1 MKLKVSWASSR
12 NRRKENQDNLS
23 IGEQAAFPEGIEE
36 RHISGQVLMDIR
48 EDNEVLFA
56 AADGLGGCTNGK
68 YAAARCLEV
77 LRESFYSFHNTATET
92 EAEEQTALCEPLH
105 TCTTGESPLPVLRP
119 VSQLLPL
126 RAASLLEYE
135 EEAEPAPSR
144 LMAAA
149 MEARD
154 ALAETYR
161 DLDGG
166 CTLCAVSVCAN
177 GEVEWVSAGDS
188 SIWLAHSGKWALVN
202 PLDNRYYSHK
212 ALGLPADLREK
223 NILLNYMGAADAELH
238 TGNFSLHHGDTL
250 VLCTDGV
257 DLERTL
263 SRFLLKL
270 NGSAD
275 QLCTI
280 SNADDNATAV
290 VIRCVSSGAYKKEFF
305 YG

>member
-77 LRESFYSFHNTATET
+77 LRESFYSFYNTATET
-92 EAEEQTALCEPLH
+92 EAEEQTTLCEPLH

-126 RAASLLEYE
+126 RAASLEYE

-161 DLDGG
+161 YVDGG

-188 SIWLAHSGKWALVN
+188 GIWLLHSDKLSLIN
-202 PLDNRYYSHK
+202 HPLDNRYYSHK
-212 ALGLPADLREK
+212 ALGLPADPKEK
-223 NILLNYMGAADAELH
+223 SILLNYIGGADAELH
-238 TGNFSLHHGDTL
+238 TGSFSLHHGDTL
-250 VLCTDGV
+250 ALCTDGV
-257 DLERTL
+257 ELEKTL

-270 NGSAD
+270 KGSAD
-275 QLCTI
+275 QLCAI
-280 SNADDNATAV
+280 SNASDNATAV
-290 VIRCVSSGAYKKEFF
+290 VISFV
-305 YG
+305 

>member
-77 LRESFYSFHNTATET
+77 LRESFYSFYNTATET
-92 EAEEQTALCEPLH
+92 EAEEQTVLCEPLH

-135 EEAEPAPSR
+135 EAEPAPSR

-161 DLDGG
+161 YVDGG

-188 SIWLAHSGKWALVN
+188 SIWLVHKGLTLIN
-202 PLDNRYYSHK
+202 HPLDNRYYSHK
-212 ALGLPADLREK
+212 ALGLPADPKEK
-223 NILLNYMGAADAELH
+223 SVLLNYLGAADADLH
-238 TGNFSLHHGDTL
+238 TGSFSLHHGDAL

-257 DLERTL
+257 DLEKTL

-275 QLCTI
+275 QLCAI
-280 SNADDNATAV
+280 SNASDNATAV
-290 VIRCVSSGAYKKEFF
+290 LIRFV
-305 YG
+305 

>member
-1 MKLKVSWASSR
+1 MKAKVTWSSLKNA
-12 NRRKENQDNLS
+12 RRENQDNLS

-77 LRESFYSFHNTATET
+77 LRESFYSFYNTATET

-188 SIWLAHSGKWALVN
+188 SIWLVHKGLTLIN
-202 PLDNRYYSHK
+202 HPLDNRYYSHK
-212 ALGLPADLREK
+212 ALGLPADPKEK
-223 NILLNYMGAADAELH
+223 SILLNYIGGADAELH
-238 TGNFSLHHGDTL
+238 TGSFSLHHGDTL
-250 VLCTDGV
+250 ALCTDGV
-257 DLERTL
+257 ELEKTL

-275 QLCTI
+275 QLCAI
-280 SNADDNATAV
+280 SNASDNATAI
-290 VIRCVSSGAYKKEFF
+290 VIRCM
-305 YG
+305 

>member
-68 YAAARCLEV
+68 YAAARCLES
-77 LRESFYSFHNTATET
+77 LRESFYSFYNTATET

-105 TCTTGESPLPVLRP
+105 TRTTGEPPLPVLRP

-126 RAASLLEYE
+126 RAASLLLEYE

-161 DLDGG
+161 YVDGG

-188 SIWLAHSGKWALVN
+188 GIWLLHNRGKLTLIN

-223 NILLNYMGAADAELH
+223 HILLNYMGAADADLH

-257 DLERTL
+257 DLEKTL

-280 SNADDNATAV
+280 SNASDNATAV
-290 VIRCVSSGAYKKEFF
+290 VIRFV
-305 YG
+305 

>member
-48 EDNEVLFA
+48 ENNEVLFA

-68 YAAARCLEV
+68 YAAARCLES
-77 LRESFYSFHNTATET
+77 LRESFYSFYNTATET

-105 TCTTGESPLPVLRP
+105 TCTTGEPPLPVLRP

-126 RAASLLEYE
+126 RAASHE

-188 SIWLAHSGKWALVN
+188 SIWLVHSGKFTLIN
-202 PLDNRYYSHK
+202 HPLDNRYYSHK
-212 ALGLPADLREK
+212 ALGLPADPKEK
-223 NILLNYMGAADAELH
+223 SVLLNYLGAADADLH
-238 TGNFSLHHGDTL
+238 TGSFSLHHGDTL

-257 DLERTL
+257 DLEKTL

-275 QLCTI
+275 QLCAI
-280 SNADDNATAV
+280 SNASDNATAI
-290 VIRCVSSGAYKKEFF
+290 VIRCM
-305 YG
+305 

>member
-23 IGEQAAFPEGIEE
+23 IGEQTAFPEGIEE

-48 EDNEVLFA
+48 EENEVLFA
-56 AADGLGGCTNGK
+56 VADGLGGCTNGK
-68 YAAARCLEV
+68 YAAARCLES
-77 LRESFYSFHNTATET
+77 LRESFYSFYNTATET

-161 DLDGG
+161 YIDGG
-166 CTLCAVSVCAN
+166 CTLCAVSVSN

-188 SIWLAHSGKWALVN
+188 SIWLAHRRGKLSLVN

-212 ALGLPADLREK
+212 ALGLPADRREK
-223 NILLNYMGAADAELH
+223 SILLNYLGAADAELH

-257 DLERTL
+257 DLEKTL

-280 SNADDNATAV
+280 SNASDNGTAV
-290 VIRCVSSGAYKKEFF
+290 IIRFV
-305 YG
+305 

>member
-23 IGEQAAFPEGIEE
+23 IGERVAFPEGIEE

-48 EDNEVLFA
+48 ENNEVLFA

-68 YAAARCLEV
+68 YAAARCLERV
-77 LRESFYSFHNTATET
+77 RESFYSFYNTSTET

-105 TCTTGESPLPVLRP
+105 TCTTGEPPLPVLRP

-126 RAASLLEYE
+126 RAASHE

-161 DLDGG
+161 YVDGG

-188 SIWLAHSGKWALVN
+188 SIWLVHRGKFTLIN
-202 PLDNRYYSHK
+202 PLDNRFYSHK
-212 ALGLPADLREK
+212 ALGLPADPREK
-223 NILLNYMGAADAELH
+223 SILLNYLGAADADLH
-238 TGNFSLHHGDTL
+238 TGSFSLHHGDTL

-257 DLERTL
+257 ELEKTL

-275 QLCTI
+275 QLCAI
-280 SNADDNATAV
+280 SNASDNATAI
-290 VIRCVSSGAYKKEFF
+290 VIRCM
-305 YG
+305 

>member
-1 MKLKVSWASSR
+1 MKLKVSWSSSR

-23 IGEQAAFPEGIEE
+23 IGERVAFPEGIEE

-48 EDNEVLFA
+48 ENNEVLFA

-68 YAAARCLEV
+68 YAAAHCLES
-77 LRESFYSFHNTATET
+77 LRESFYSFYNTTT

-105 TCTTGESPLPVLRP
+105 TRTTGEPPLPVLRP

-126 RAASLLEYE
+126 RAASLLLEYE

-161 DLDGG
+161 YVDGG

-188 SIWLAHSGKWALVN
+188 SIWLIHSRGKLELLN

-212 ALGLPADLREK
+212 ALGLPADPREK
-223 NILLNYMGAADAELH
+223 HILLNYMGAADADLH
-238 TGNFSLHHGDTL
+238 TGSFSLHHGDTL

-257 DLERTL
+257 DLEKTL

-280 SNADDNATAV
+280 SNASDNATAV
-290 VIRCVSSGAYKKEFF
+290 VIRFV
-305 YG
+305 

>member
-1 MKLKVSWASSR
+1 MKAKVTWSSLKNA
-12 NRRKENQDNLS
+12 RRENQDNLS
-23 IGEQAAFPEGIEE
+23 IGEQVAFPEGIDA
-36 RHISGQVLMDIR
+36 RHIRGQILLDIR
-48 EDNEVLFA
+48 EENEVLA
-56 AADGLGGCTNGK
+56 VADGMGGCTSGK
-68 YAAARCLEV
+68 YGAAHCLEV
-77 LRESFYSFHNTATET
+77 LRESFYSFYNTTT

-161 DLDGG
+161 YVDGG

-188 SIWLAHSGKWALVN
+188 GIWLLHRGKLTLIN
-202 PLDNRYYSHK
+202 HPLDNRYCSHK
-212 ALGLPADLREK
+212 ALGLPADPREK
-223 NILLNYMGAADAELH
+223 HILLNYMGGADTELH
-238 TGNFSLHHGDTL
+238 TGRFCLQRGDTL

-257 DLERTL
+257 DLEKTL

-280 SNADDNATAV
+280 SNASDNATAV
-290 VIRCVSSGAYKKEFF
+290 IIRRCV
-305 YG
+305 

>member
-1 MKLKVSWASSR
+1 MKLKVSWTSSR

-23 IGEQAAFPEGIEE
+23 IGERVAFPEGIEE

-48 EDNEVLFA
+48 ENNEVLFA

-68 YAAARCLEV
+68 YAAARCLES
-77 LRESFYSFHNTATET
+77 LRESFYSFYNTATET
-92 EAEEQTALCEPLH
+92 EAEEQTALCELLH

-126 RAASLLEYE
+126 RAASLLLEHE
-135 EEAEPAPSR
+135 EETEPAPSR

-161 DLDGG
+161 YVDGG

-188 SIWLAHSGKWALVN
+188 GIWLLHRGKLSLIN
-202 PLDNRYYSHK
+202 HPLDNRYYSHK
-212 ALGLPADLREK
+212 ALGLPADPKEK
-223 NILLNYMGAADAELH
+223 SVLLNYLGAADAELH
-238 TGNFSLHHGDTL
+238 TGSFSLHHGDTL

-257 DLERTL
+257 DLEKTL

-275 QLCTI
+275 QLCAI
-280 SNADDNATAV
+280 SNASDNATAI
-290 VIRCVSSGAYKKEFF
+290 VIRCM
-305 YG
+305 

>member
-1 MKLKVSWASSR
+1 MKAKVTWSSLKNA
-12 NRRKENQDNLS
+12 RRENQDNLS
-23 IGEQAAFPEGIEE
+23 IGEQVAFPEGIDA
-36 RHISGQVLMDIR
+36 RHIRGQILLDIR

-68 YAAARCLEV
+68 YAAARCLES
-77 LRESFYSFHNTATET
+77 LRESFYSFYNTATET

-119 VSQLLPL
+119 VSQLLAQN
-126 RAASLLEYE
+126 AASLLERE
-135 EEAEPAPSR
+135 EAAEPAPSR

-161 DLDGG
+161 YVDGG

-188 SIWLAHSGKWALVN
+188 SIWLAHSGKWTLVN
-202 PLDNRYYSHK
+202 HPLDNRYYSHK
-212 ALGLPADLREK
+212 ALGLPADPREK
-223 NILLNYMGAADAELH
+223 SILLNYLGAADAELH

-257 DLERTL
+257 DLEKTL

-280 SNADDNATAV
+280 SNASDNATAI
-290 VIRCVSSGAYKKEFF
+290 VICV
-305 YG
+305 

>member
-77 LRESFYSFHNTATET
+77 LRESFYSFYNTTT

-126 RAASLLEYE
+126 RAASLEYE

-161 DLDGG
+161 YVDGG

-188 SIWLAHSGKWALVN
+188 SIWLVHKGLTLIN
-202 PLDNRYYSHK
+202 HPLDNRYYSHK
-212 ALGLPADLREK
+212 ALGLPADPKEK
-223 NILLNYMGAADAELH
+223 SVLLNYLGAADADLH
-238 TGNFSLHHGDTL
+238 TGSFSLHHGDTL

-257 DLERTL
+257 DLEKTL

-275 QLCTI
+275 QLCAI
-280 SNADDNATAV
+280 SNASDNATAI
-290 VIRCVSSGAYKKEFF
+290 VIRFV
-305 YG
+305 

>member
-1 MKLKVSWASSR
+1 MKLKVSWSSSR

-23 IGEQAAFPEGIEE
+23 IGERVSFPEGIDA
-36 RHISGQVLMDIR
+36 RHISGQVLLDIS
-48 EDNEVLFA
+48 EDEVLA
-56 AADGLGGCTNGK
+56 VADGMGGCTGGK
-68 YAAARCLEV
+68 YAAAHCLDV
-77 LRESFYSFHNTATET
+77 VRESFYSFYNTTT

-105 TCTTGESPLPVLRP
+105 AHAEGMPPLPVLRP
-119 VSQLLPL
+119 VSQLLAQN
-126 RAASLLEYE
+126 AASLLERE
-135 EEAEPAPSR
+135 EAAEPAPSR

-161 DLDGG
+161 YVDGG

-188 SIWLAHSGKWALVN
+188 GIWLIHSRGKLELLN

-212 ALGLPADLREK
+212 ALGLPADRREK
-223 NILLNYMGAADAELH
+223 SILLNYLGAADADLH
-238 TGNFSLHHGDTL
+238 TGSFFLHHGDTL

-257 DLERTL
+257 DLEKTL

-280 SNADDNATAV
+280 SNASDNATAV
-290 VIRCVSSGAYKKEFF
+290 VIRFV
-305 YG
+305 

>member
-23 IGEQAAFPEGIEE
+23 IGERVAFPEGIEE

-48 EDNEVLFA
+48 ENNEVLFA

-68 YAAARCLEV
+68 YAAARCLES
-77 LRESFYSFHNTATET
+77 LRESFYSFYNTSTET

-105 TCTTGESPLPVLRP
+105 TCTTGEPPLPVLRS

-126 RAASLLEYE
+126 RAASLRLEHE

-188 SIWLAHSGKWALVN
+188 SIWLLHTGKLTLIN
-202 PLDNRYYSHK
+202 HPLDNRYYSHK
-212 ALGLPADLREK
+212 ALGLPADPK
-223 NILLNYMGAADAELH
+223 DKSILLNYIGGADAELH

-257 DLERTL
+257 DLEKTL

-275 QLCTI
+275 QLCAI
-280 SNADDNATAV
+280 SNASDNATAI
-290 VIRCVSSGAYKKEFF
+290 VIRCM
-305 YG
+305 

>member
-77 LRESFYSFHNTATET
+77 LRESFYSFYNTATET

-126 RAASLLEYE
+126 RTASLLEYE

-161 DLDGG
+161 NLDGG

-188 SIWLAHSGKWALVN
+188 GIWLAHRGKFTLIN
-202 PLDNRYYSHK
+202 HPLDNRYYFHK
-212 ALGLPADLREK
+212 ALGLPVDPREK
-223 NILLNYMGAADAELH
+223 NILLNYMGATDTELH
-238 TGNFSLHHGDTL
+238 AGHFRLQHGDTL

-257 DLERTL
+257 ELEKTL

-275 QLCTI
+275 QLCAL
-280 SNADDNATAV
+280 SNASDNATAV
-290 VIRCVSSGAYKKEFF
+290 LIRFV
-305 YG
+305 

>member
-48 EDNEVLFA
+48 ENNEVLFA

-77 LRESFYSFHNTATET
+77 LRESFYSFYNTATET

-126 RAASLLEYE
+126 RAASLEYE

-188 SIWLAHSGKWALVN
+188 SIWLVHKGLTLIN
-202 PLDNRYYSHK
+202 HPLDNRYYSHK
-212 ALGLPADLREK
+212 ALGLPADPKEK
-223 NILLNYMGAADAELH
+223 SILLNYIGGADAELH
-238 TGNFSLHHGDTL
+238 TGSFSLHHGDTL
-250 VLCTDGV
+250 ALCTDGV
-257 DLERTL
+257 ELEKTL

-270 NGSAD
+270 KGSAD

-280 SNADDNATAV
+280 SNASDNATAV
-290 VIRCVSSGAYKKEFF
+290 VIRPYKKEFF

>member
-1 MKLKVSWASSR
+1 MKAKVTWSSLKNA
-12 NRRKENQDNLS
+12 RRENQDNLS
-23 IGEQAAFPEGIEE
+23 IGEQVAFPEGIDA
-36 RHISGQVLMDIR
+36 RHISGQILLDIR
-48 EDNEVLFA
+48 ENNEVLA
-56 AADGLGGCTNGK
+56 VADGMGGCTSGK
-68 YAAARCLEV
+68 YGAAHCLEV
-77 LRESFYSFHNTATET
+77 LRESFYSFYNTTT

-105 TCTTGESPLPVLRP
+105 AHAEGMPPLPVLRP
-119 VSQLLPL
+119 VSQLLAQN
-126 RAASLLEYE
+126 AASLLERE
-135 EEAEPAPSR
+135 EAAEPAPSR

-161 DLDGG
+161 YIDGG

-188 SIWLAHSGKWALVN
+188 SIWLAHSGKWTLVN
-202 PLDNRYYSHK
+202 HPLDNRYYSHK
-212 ALGLPADLREK
+212 ALGLPADPREK
-223 NILLNYMGAADAELH
+223 SILLNYLGAADAELH

-257 DLERTL
+257 DLEKTL

-280 SNADDNATAV
+280 SNASDNATAI
-290 VIRCVSSGAYKKEFF
+290 VICV
-305 YG
+305 

>member
-1 MKLKVSWASSR
+1 MTLKVSWASSR

-23 IGEQAAFPEGIEE
+23 IGERVAFPEGIEE
-36 RHISGQVLMDIR
+36 RHISGQLLMDIR
-48 EDNEVLFA
+48 EENEVLFA
-56 AADGLGGCTNGK
+56 VADGLGGCTNGK
-68 YAAARCLEV
+68 YAAARCLES
-77 LRESFYSFHNTATET
+77 LRESFYSFYNTATET

-161 DLDGG
+161 YVDGG

-188 SIWLAHSGKWALVN
+188 GIWLLHNRGKLTLIN

-223 NILLNYMGAADAELH
+223 HILLNYMGAADADLH

-257 DLERTL
+257 DLEKTL

-280 SNADDNATAV
+280 SNASDNAPAV
-290 VIRCVSSGAYKKEFF
+290 VIRFE
-305 YG
+305 

>member
-23 IGEQAAFPEGIEE
+23 IGERVAFPEGIEE

-48 EDNEVLFA
+48 NEVLFA
-56 AADGLGGCTNGK
+56 VADGLGGCTNGK
-68 YAAARCLEV
+68 YAAARCLES
-77 LRESFYSFHNTATET
+77 LKESFYSFYNTATET

-105 TCTTGESPLPVLRP
+105 TCTTGEPPLPVLRP

-126 RAASLLEYE
+126 RAASHE

-154 ALAETYR
+154 ALAEAYR
-161 DLDGG
+161 YVDGG

-188 SIWLAHSGKWALVN
+188 SIWLVHKGLTLIN
-202 PLDNRYYSHK
+202 HPLDNRYYSHK
-212 ALGLPADLREK
+212 ALGLPADPKEK
-223 NILLNYMGAADAELH
+223 SVLLNYLGAADADLH
-238 TGNFSLHHGDTL
+238 TGSFSLHHGDTL

-257 DLERTL
+257 DLEKTL

-275 QLCTI
+275 QLCAI
-280 SNADDNATAV
+280 SNASDNATAV
-290 VIRCVSSGAYKKEFF
+290 LIRFV
-305 YG
+305 

>member
-1 MKLKVSWASSR
+1 MKAKVTWSSLKNA
-12 NRRKENQDNLS
+12 RRENQDNLS
-23 IGEQAAFPEGIEE
+23 IGEQVAFPEGIDA
-36 RHISGQVLMDIR
+36 RHIRGQILLDIR
-48 EDNEVLFA
+48 EENEVLA
-56 AADGLGGCTNGK
+56 VADGMGGCTSGK
-68 YAAARCLEV
+68 YGAAHCLEV
-77 LRESFYSFHNTATET
+77 LRESFYSFYNTTT

-105 TCTTGESPLPVLRP
+105 AHAEGMPPLPVLRP
-119 VSQLLPL
+119 VSQLLAQN
-126 RAASLLEYE
+126 AASLLERE
-135 EEAEPAPSR
+135 EAAEPAPSR

-161 DLDGG
+161 YIDGG

-188 SIWLAHSGKWALVN
+188 GIWLLHNSGKLELLN

-212 ALGLPADLREK
+212 ALGLPADIREK
-223 NILLNYMGAADAELH
+223 HILLNYMGAADAELH
-238 TGNFSLHHGDTL
+238 TGSFSLHHGDTL

-257 DLERTL
+257 DLEKTL

-280 SNADDNATAV
+280 SNASDNSTAI
-290 VIRCVSSGAYKKEFF
+290 VIRFV
-305 YG
+305 

>member
-48 EDNEVLFA
+48 ENNEVLFA

-68 YAAARCLEV
+68 YAAARCLES
-77 LRESFYSFHNTATET
+77 LRESFYSFYNTATET
-92 EAEEQTALCEPLH
+92 EAEEQTVLCEPLH
-105 TCTTGESPLPVLRP
+105 TRTTGEPPLPVLRP
-119 VSQLLPL
+119 VSRLLPL
-126 RAASLLEYE
+126 KAASLLLEHE

-161 DLDGG
+161 YVDGG

-188 SIWLAHSGKWALVN
+188 GIWLLHNRGKLALVN

-212 ALGLPADLREK
+212 ALGLPADPREK
-223 NILLNYMGAADAELH
+223 SILLNYLGAADAELH

-257 DLERTL
+257 DLEKTL

-290 VIRCVSSGAYKKEFF
+290 VIRCV
-305 YG
+305 

>member
-1 MKLKVSWASSR
+1 MNRQPSR
-12 NRRKENQDNLS
+12 S
-23 IGEQAAFPEGIEE
+23 IDA
-36 RHISGQVLMDIR
+36 RHISGQILLDIR
-48 EDNEVLFA
+48 EENEVLFA
-56 AADGLGGCTNGK
+56 VADGMGGCTSGK
-68 YAAARCLEV
+68 YAAASCLKV
-77 LRESFYSFHNTATET
+77 VRESFYSFYNTTT

-105 TCTTGESPLPVLRP
+105 TRTTGEPPLPVLRP
-119 VSQLLPL
+119 VSRLLPL
-126 RAASLLEYE
+126 KAASLLLEHE

-161 DLDGG
+161 YVDGG

-188 SIWLAHSGKWALVN
+188 GIWLVRGKFNLIN
-202 PLDNRYYSHK
+202 PLDNRYCFHK
-212 ALGLPADLREK
+212 ALGLPADTREK
-223 NILLNYMGAADAELH
+223 SVLLNYLGAADAELH
-238 TGNFSLHHGDTL
+238 TGSFSLHHGDTL

-290 VIRCVSSGAYKKEFF
+290 VIRFV
-305 YG
+305 

>member
-77 LRESFYSFHNTATET
+77 LRESFYSFYNTATET

-154 ALAETYR
+154 TLAETYR
-161 DLDGG
+161 YVDGG

-188 SIWLAHSGKWALVN
+188 SIWLVHKGLTLIN
-202 PLDNRYYSHK
+202 HPLDNRYYSHK
-212 ALGLPADLREK
+212 ALGLPADPKEK
-223 NILLNYMGAADAELH
+223 SVLLNYLGAADADLH
-238 TGNFSLHHGDTL
+238 TGSFSLHHGDTL

-257 DLERTL
+257 DLEKTL

-275 QLCTI
+275 QLCAL
-280 SNADDNATAV
+280 SNASDNATAI
-290 VIRCVSSGAYKKEFF
+290 VIRCM
-305 YG
+305 

>member
-23 IGEQAAFPEGIEE
+23 IGERVAFPEGIEE

-48 EDNEVLFA
+48 ENNEVLFA

-68 YAAARCLEV
+68 YAAARCLES
-77 LRESFYSFHNTATET
+77 LRESFYSFYNTATET

-126 RAASLLEYE
+126 RAASLEYE

-188 SIWLAHSGKWALVN
+188 GIWLLHRGKFTLIN
-202 PLDNRYYSHK
+202 PLDNRYYFHK
-212 ALGLPADLREK
+212 TLGLPADPREK
-223 NILLNYMGAADAELH
+223 NILLNYMGATDTELH
-238 TGNFSLHHGDTL
+238 AGHFRLQHGDTL

-257 DLERTL
+257 ELEKTL

-275 QLCTI
+275 QLCAI
-280 SNADDNATAV
+280 SNASDNATAV
-290 VIRCVSSGAYKKEFF
+290 LIRFV
-305 YG
+305 

>member
-56 AADGLGGCTNGK
+56 VADGLGGCTNGK

-77 LRESFYSFHNTATET
+77 LRESFYSFYNTATET

-161 DLDGG
+161 YVDGG

-188 SIWLAHSGKWALVN
+188 SIWLVHKGLTLIN
-202 PLDNRYYSHK
+202 HPLDNRYYSHK
-212 ALGLPADLREK
+212 ALGLPADPKEK
-223 NILLNYMGAADAELH
+223 SILLNYIGGADAELH
-238 TGNFSLHHGDTL
+238 TGSFSLHHGDTL
-250 VLCTDGV
+250 ALCTDGV
-257 DLERTL
+257 ELEKTL

-275 QLCTI
+275 QLCAI
-280 SNADDNATAV
+280 SNASDNATAI
-290 VIRCVSSGAYKKEFF
+290 VIRCM
-305 YG
+305 

>member
-1 MKLKVSWASSR
+1 MKAKVTWSSLKNA
-12 NRRKENQDNLS
+12 RRENQDNLS
-23 IGEQAAFPEGIEE
+23 IGEQVAFPEGIDA
-36 RHISGQVLMDIR
+36 RHIRGQILLDIR
-48 EDNEVLFA
+48 EENEVLFA
-56 AADGLGGCTNGK
+56 AADGMGGCHGGK
-68 YAAARCLEV
+68 HAAAHCLDV
-77 LRESFYSFHNTATET
+77 LRESFYSFYNTTTET
-92 EAEEQTALCEPLH
+92 VAEEQTVLCEPLH
-105 TCTTGESPLPVLRP
+105 AHAEGMPPLPVLRP
-119 VSQLLPL
+119 VSQLLAQN
-126 RAASLLEYE
+126 AASLLEHE
-135 EEAEPAPSR
+135 EAAEPAPSR

-161 DLDGG
+161 YVDGG

-188 SIWLAHSGKWALVN
+188 SIWLAHSGKWTLVN
-202 PLDNRYYSHK
+202 HPLDNRYYSHK
-212 ALGLPADLREK
+212 ALGLPADPREK
-223 NILLNYMGAADAELH
+223 SILLNYLGAADAELH

-257 DLERTL
+257 DLEKTL

-280 SNADDNATAV
+280 SNASDNATAI
-290 VIRCVSSGAYKKEFF
+290 VICV
-305 YG
+305 

>member
-23 IGEQAAFPEGIEE
+23 IGEQATFPEGIDA
-36 RHISGQVLMDIR
+36 RHISRQILLDIR
-48 EDNEVLFA
+48 EENEVLFA
-56 AADGLGGCTNGK
+56 VADGMGGCTSGK
-68 YAAARCLEV
+68 YGAAHCLEV
-77 LRESFYSFHNTATET
+77 LRENFYSFYNTTTET
-92 EAEEQTALCEPLH
+92 ETEEQTVLCEPLH
-105 TCTTGESPLPVLRP
+105 TRTTGEPPLPVLRP

-126 RAASLLEYE
+126 RAASLLEHE

-154 ALAETYR
+154 ALAEIFR

-166 CTLCAVSVCAN
+166 CTLCAVSVSN

-188 SIWLAHSGKWALVN
+188 GIWLLHRGKLTLIN
-202 PLDNRYYSHK
+202 HPLDNRYYSHK
-212 ALGLPADLREK
+212 ALGLPADTREK
-223 NILLNYMGAADAELH
+223 SILLNYLGAADAELH
-238 TGNFSLHHGDTL
+238 TGSFSFQHGDTL
-250 VLCTDGV
+250 ILCTDGV
-257 DLERTL
+257 DLEKAL

-275 QLCTI
+275 QLCAI
-280 SNADDNATAV
+280 SNAGDNATAV
-290 VIRCVSSGAYKKEFF
+290 IIRCV
-305 YG
+305 

>member
-56 AADGLGGCTNGK
+56 VADGLGGCTNGK

-77 LRESFYSFHNTATET
+77 LRESFYSFYNTATET

-161 DLDGG
+161 YVDGG

-188 SIWLAHSGKWALVN
+188 SIWLVHKGLTLIN
-202 PLDNRYYSHK
+202 HPLDNRYYSHK
-212 ALGLPADLREK
+212 ALGLPADPKEK
-223 NILLNYMGAADAELH
+223 SVLLNYLGAADADLH
-238 TGNFSLHHGDTL
+238 TGSFSLHHGDTL

-257 DLERTL
+257 DLEKTL

-275 QLCTI
+275 QLCAI
-280 SNADDNATAV
+280 SNASDNATAV
-290 VIRCVSSGAYKKEFF
+290 LIRFV
-305 YG
+305 

>member
-1 MKLKVSWASSR
+1 MKAKVTWSSLKNA
-12 NRRKENQDNLS
+12 RRENQDNLS
-23 IGEQAAFPEGIEE
+23 IGERVAFPEGIEE

-77 LRESFYSFHNTATET
+77 LRESFYSFYNTATET

-126 RAASLLEYE
+126 RAASLEYE

-188 SIWLAHSGKWALVN
+188 SIWLVHKGLTLIN
-202 PLDNRYYSHK
+202 HPLDNRYYSHK
-212 ALGLPADLREK
+212 ALGLPADPKEK
-223 NILLNYMGAADAELH
+223 SILLNYIGGADAELH
-238 TGNFSLHHGDTL
+238 TGSFSLHHGDTL
-250 VLCTDGV
+250 ALCTDGV
-257 DLERTL
+257 ELEKTL

-275 QLCTI
+275 QLCAI
-280 SNADDNATAV
+280 SNASDNATAI
-290 VIRCVSSGAYKKEFF
+290 VIRCM
-305 YG
+305 

>member
-77 LRESFYSFHNTATET
+77 LRESFYSFYNTATET

-161 DLDGG
+161 YVDGG

-188 SIWLAHSGKWALVN
+188 SIWLVHRGKFTLIN
-202 PLDNRYYSHK
+202 HPLDNRYYFHK
-212 ALGLPADLREK
+212 ALGLPADPREK
-223 NILLNYMGAADAELH
+223 NILLNYMGATDTELH
-238 TGNFSLHHGDTL
+238 AGHFRLQNGDTL

-257 DLERTL
+257 DLNPL

-270 NGSAD
+270 KGSAD
-275 QLCTI
+275 QLCAI
-280 SNADDNATAV
+280 SNASDNATAV
-290 VIRCVSSGAYKKEFF
+290 LIRFV
-305 YG
+305 

>member
-36 RHISGQVLMDIR
+36 RHISGQVLMDTR
-48 EDNEVLFA
+48 NEVLFA
-56 AADGLGGCTNGK
+56 AADGLGGCANGK

-77 LRESFYSFHNTATET
+77 LRESFYSFYNTATET
-92 EAEEQTALCEPLH
+92 EAEEQTALCEPPH

-126 RAASLLEYE
+126 RAASLE

-161 DLDGG
+161 YVDGG
-166 CTLCAVSVCAN
+166 VRCVQSRCAQTERWNGFRLAIVASGCYTAAN
-177 GEVEWVSAGDS
+177 LLS
-188 SIWLAHSGKWALVN
+188 SIIRWITAIISIKR
-202 PLDNRYYSHK
+202 LDYPR
-212 ALGLPADLREK
+212 
-223 NILLNYMGAADAELH
+223 IQ
-238 TGNFSLHHGDTL
+238 
-250 VLCTDGV
+250 
-257 DLERTL
+257 ERKT
-263 SRFLLKL
+263 F
-270 NGSAD
+270 
-275 QLCTI
+275 C
-280 SNADDNATAV
+280 
-290 VIRCVSSGAYKKEFF
+290 
-305 YG
+305 

>member
-48 EDNEVLFA
+48 ENNEVLFA

-77 LRESFYSFHNTATET
+77 LRESFYSFYNTATET

-126 RAASLLEYE
+126 RAASLEYE

-188 SIWLAHSGKWALVN
+188 SIWLVHKGLTLIN
-202 PLDNRYYSHK
+202 HPLDNRYYSHK
-212 ALGLPADLREK
+212 ALGLPADPKEK
-223 NILLNYMGAADAELH
+223 SILLNYLGATDAELH
-238 TGNFSLHHGDTL
+238 TGSFSLHHGDTL

-257 DLERTL
+257 ELEKTL

-275 QLCTI
+275 QLCAI
-280 SNADDNATAV
+280 SNASDNATAV
-290 VIRCVSSGAYKKEFF
+290 VISFV
-305 YG
+305 

>member
-68 YAAARCLEV
+68 YAAARCLES
-77 LRESFYSFHNTATET
+77 LRESFYSFYNTATET
-92 EAEEQTALCEPLH
+92 EAEEQTALCEQLH

-126 RAASLLEYE
+126 RAASLEYE

-188 SIWLAHSGKWALVN
+188 SIWLVHKGLTLIN
-202 PLDNRYYSHK
+202 HPLDNRYYSHK
-212 ALGLPADLREK
+212 ALGLPADPKEK
-223 NILLNYMGAADAELH
+223 SVLLNYLGAADADLH
-238 TGNFSLHHGDTL
+238 TGSFSLHHGDTL

-257 DLERTL
+257 DLEKTL

-275 QLCTI
+275 QLCAI
-280 SNADDNATAV
+280 SNASDNATAV
-290 VIRCVSSGAYKKEFF
+290 LIRFV
-305 YG
+305 

>member
-23 IGEQAAFPEGIEE
+23 IGERVAFPEGIEE

-48 EDNEVLFA
+48 ENNEVLFA

-68 YAAARCLEV
+68 YAAARCLES
-77 LRESFYSFHNTATET
+77 LRESFYSFYNTATET

-126 RAASLLEYE
+126 RAASLEYE

-188 SIWLAHSGKWALVN
+188 SIWLVHKGLTLIN
-202 PLDNRYYSHK
+202 HPLDNRYYSHK
-212 ALGLPADLREK
+212 ALGLPADPK
-223 NILLNYMGAADAELH
+223 DKSILLNYIGGADAELH
-238 TGNFSLHHGDTL
+238 TGSFSLHHGDTL

-257 DLERTL
+257 DLEKTL

-275 QLCTI
+275 QLCAI
-280 SNADDNATAV
+280 SNASDNATAI
-290 VIRCVSSGAYKKEFF
+290 VIRCM
-305 YG
+305 

>member
-1 MKLKVSWASSR
+1 MKLKVSWSSSR

-23 IGEQAAFPEGIEE
+23 IGERVAFPEGIDA
-36 RHISGQVLMDIR
+36 RHISGQILLDIR
-48 EDNEVLFA
+48 ENNEVLFVV
-56 AADGLGGCTNGK
+56 ADGMGGCTSGK

-77 LRESFYSFHNTATET
+77 LRENFYSFYNTTTET
-92 EAEEQTALCEPLH
+92 EAEEQTVLCEPLH
-105 TCTTGESPLPVLRP
+105 TRTTGEPPLPVLRP
-119 VSQLLPL
+119 VSRLLPL
-126 RAASLLEYE
+126 KAASLLLEHE

-188 SIWLAHSGKWALVN
+188 SIWLVHRGKFTLIN

-212 ALGLPADLREK
+212 ALGLPADPREK
-223 NILLNYMGAADAELH
+223 SILLNYLGAADADLH
-238 TGNFSLHHGDTL
+238 TGSFSLHHGDAL

-257 DLERTL
+257 DLEKTL

-275 QLCTI
+275 QLCAI
-280 SNADDNATAV
+280 SNASDNATAV
-290 VIRCVSSGAYKKEFF
+290 LIRCM
-305 YG
+305 

>member
-48 EDNEVLFA
+48 ENNEVLFA

-68 YAAARCLEV
+68 YAAARCLES
-77 LRESFYSFHNTATET
+77 LRESFYSFYNTSTET

-105 TCTTGESPLPVLRP
+105 TCTAGESPLPVLRP

-126 RAASLLEYE
+126 RAASLLLEHE

-149 MEARD
+149 MEARN

-188 SIWLAHSGKWALVN
+188 GIWLLHSGKLTLIN
-202 PLDNRYYSHK
+202 HPLDNRYYSHK
-212 ALGLPADLREK
+212 ALGLPADPKEK
-223 NILLNYMGAADAELH
+223 SVLLNYLGAADADLH
-238 TGNFSLHHGDTL
+238 TGSFSLHHGDTL

-257 DLERTL
+257 DLEKTL

-275 QLCTI
+275 QLCAI
-280 SNADDNATAV
+280 SNASDNATAV
-290 VIRCVSSGAYKKEFF
+290 LIRFV
-305 YG
+305 